1 MGGHT
6 HNASLQSPS
15 RILSASKAQTM
26 KVRAIHT
33 KKRSPVPAV
42 SAVVQNGIFASRCAH
57 LATYPPGVSSALH
70 KRAGHFPNEC

>member
-1 MGGHT
+1 
-6 HNASLQSPS
+6 
-15 RILSASKAQTM
+15 M

-57 LATYPPGVSSALH
+57 LAT
-70 KRAGHFPNEC
+70 